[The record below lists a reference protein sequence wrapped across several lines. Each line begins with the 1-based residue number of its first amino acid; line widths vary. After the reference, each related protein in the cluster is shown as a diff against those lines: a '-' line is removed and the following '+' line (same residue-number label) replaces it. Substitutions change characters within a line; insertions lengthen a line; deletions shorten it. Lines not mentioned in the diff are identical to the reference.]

1 MDHAVSQWCGLSIDT
16 NDTLRLAWN
25 HQLRLEEER
34 GPHQI
39 HYGGYIRPMSSR
51 EHQNLVQTTHEALTA
66 ALLVNLLNFLFSFVK
81 IGPSRYFSIVTI
93 L

>member
-34 GPHQI
+34 VRIEFIMEVIFVLCQAGN
-39 HYGGYIRPMSSR
+39 IRIWSKQR
-51 EHQNLVQTTHEALTA
+51 TK
-66 ALLVNLLNFLFSFVK
+66 LLPQLS
-81 IGPSRYFSIVTI
+81 
-93 L
+93 